1 LEATFPAIT
10 SNPTRIGKT
19 EPKGAG
25 GRMAEDTLCL
35 VTPVARNQH
44 DEWIDDTIAQ
54 LAVEHGMTERLSLAG
69 QFPRSR
75 LEELNGGAAAVRE
88 IYYRRGWTDGLPIVP
103 PTTDLVARM
112 LSGCQFAP
120 DRAIAVLDPLC
131 GVATVELVAANAV
144 MAGCAPEQFS
154 AVLAAVIAIDQPDFN
169 LLGAQTTDENVAPLL
184 ILNGP
189 ARHRMEVNCRFGAL
203 GPGWRGNACIG
214 RALRLVMNNIG
225 GGWPHAVSYAGL
237 AQPGRYTLVI
247 GEDEEHSPWPPL
259 HVDAGFRP
267 DQSVL
272 TVQRAETCINV
283 TGGLAEIAS
292 VMGSAASLFGMLH
305 DSHSC
310 VVLAPVTAQ
319 DLAAEGWSKRDVA
332 EHLYREGRMDAAL
345 LEKSWLFQKAMIRR
359 ENWPQWVQAAL
370 PSGSIPVASSAER
383 ITIVVAGGDVP
394 ITQHAYLPSW
404 GTPPC
409 RIMLPID

>member
-1 LEATFPAIT
+1 
-10 SNPTRIGKT
+10 
-19 EPKGAG
+19 
-25 GRMAEDTLCL
+25 MADAVLTL
-35 VTPVARNQH
+35 VTPAARNQAG
-44 DEWIDDTIAQ
+44 DWIDDILAQ
-54 LAVEHGMTERLSLAG
+54 LAAEHGMTDRLTLAG
-69 QFPRSR
+69 KFPRTR
-75 LEELNGGAAAVRE
+75 LEELSGGAEAARE

-103 PTTDLVARM
+103 PTVDLVAHM
-112 LSGCQFAP
+112 LAGCQFAP
-120 DRAIAVLDPLC
+120 DRAIGVLDPLC

-144 MAGCAPEQFS
+144 MAGCAPEQFP

-169 LLGAQTTDENVAPLL
+169 LLGVQTTDENVAPLL

-214 RALRLVMNNIG
+214 RALRLAMQNIG
-225 GGWPHAVSYAGL
+225 GGWPQAVSFAGL

-267 DQSVL
+267 EQNVL

-292 VMGSAASLFGMLH
+292 VMGSAASMFGMLN

-310 VVLAPVTAQ
+310 VVLAPATAAA
-319 DLAAEGWSKRDVA
+319 LAADGWSRRDVA
-332 EHLYREGRMDAAL
+332 EHLYREGRLDAAM
-345 LEKSWLFQKAMIRR
+345 LEKSWLFQNAMYRR
-359 ENWPQWVQAAL
+359 ENWPPWVQDAL
-370 PSGSIPVASSAER
+370 PSGRIPVASSAER

-394 ITQHAYLPSW
+394 IAQHAYLPSW
-404 GTPPC
+404 GGPPC